1 MRWKQYFTP
10 VQSMDP
16 EAAKAFMAEKA
27 QDEFTLLDVR
37 QPGEY
42 QKNHIPGA
50 KLIPIGQL
58 DKRLDEIDRGKPVLA
73 YCAVGGRSRVAAQML
88 AGKGF
93 DRVINLSGGIKAW
106 EDPVASGSED
116 QGLDLFTGDEP
127 VEETLIIAYALES
140 GLRDFYLSMIERV
153 TADDVASL
161 FRKLSDVEQIH
172 QDRVLEEY
180 LRITGEEMDRET
192 FESKRVAGAVEGG
205 RTTDEYMERVEADW
219 STPSAIVDL
228 AMSIEAQAL
237 DLYTR
242 AANRSRDERGQR
254 ALKRLAE
261 EERTHLERLA
271 EWMDRP

>member
-16 EAAKAFMAEKA
+16 ETAKAFMAEKA

-42 QKNHIPGA
+42 QKSHIPGA

-140 GLRDFYLSMIERV
+140 GLREFYLSMIERV
-153 TADDVASL
+153 TVDDVASL

-205 RTTDEYMERVEADW
+205 RTTDEYMERFEPGW